1 MTYDISLILEGLAS
15 ILDELGYKIYISNR
29 QQAVKTPCFF
39 ISLMPGT
46 TTEEV
51 DGRIMLDLGLDIVFL
66 QQANSLN
73 TMDNVYTVLTF
84 LDENLALVPYTVPA
98 EDPEEDPETTLLH
111 TYDRSYHMEQTEL
124 HYQLHFKNRVHVPEN
139 HELMASLEVDY
150 EIKTKN

>member
-15 ILDELGYKIYISNR
+15 ILSELGYKIYISNR
-29 QQAVKTPCFF
+29 QQGVKTPCFF

-66 QQANSLN
+66 QEANNLN
-73 TMDNVYTVLTF
+73 SMDSVYSVLSF
-84 LDENLALVPYTVPA
+84 LDENLLLVPYTVPS
-98 EDPEEDPETTLLH
+98 EDPEEPGETTVLH
-111 TYDRSYHMEQTEL
+111 TYDRAYHMEQMDL
-124 HYQLHFKNRVHVPEN
+124 HYQLHFRNRVHVPEN
-139 HELMASLEVDY
+139 HELMASLEVAY